1 MAAFGVLYSGIHW
14 NYVSWMWAFGFFGFI
29 SADSLFAG
37 LSAEIFPTAYR
48 ATVSGLRYLFS
59 ILFGALSLA
68 LEGPL
73 YNWLGGHGP
82 ALMVL
87 LATMPI
93 AMIAVMQLPE
103 PAGRELED
111 VAG

>member
-1 MAAFGVLYSGIHW
+1 
-14 NYVSWMWAFGFFGFI
+14 MWAFGFFGFI